1 MKKIKGEPKL
11 YKNGVGQYDAEN
23 NLVREFTCKY
33 DCIRTMKMSDK
44 TLAKALDK
52 NLLYNEHYY
61 RVLGSKLS
69 CL

>member
-1 MKKIKGEPKL
+1 
-11 YKNGVGQYDAEN
+11 
-23 NLVREFTCKY
+23 
-33 DCIRTMKMSDK
+33 MSDK
-44 TLAKALDK
+44 TLTKALDK